1 MEPTPD
7 LADMQ
12 RAMRQHVS
20 ADQAASISSE
30 EAEELWQLMLER
42 EHLRS
47 FDRLVPPWQP
57 EQRGGGS
64 ELDATER
71 LKDDKLAQELSDICL
86 GSTRSEQTDG
96 SPVKQELSSTEA
108 KLWRAAELLRSADGE

>member
-1 MEPTPD
+1 MEPAPD
-7 LADMQ
+7 LADIQ
-12 RAMRQHVS
+12 RAMRQHGS
-20 ADQAASISSE
+20 AEQAAAISSE

-57 EQRGGGS
+57 EQRAGGS

-71 LKDDKLAQELSDICL
+71 LKDDKLAQELSEICL
-86 GSTRSEQTDG
+86 GFTHSEQTDG
-96 SPVKQELSSTEA
+96 SAVKHELSSTEA
-108 KLWRAAELLRSADGE
+108 KLWRAAELLRTPDGE